1 MTSRRFLVEALTGI
15 LLLAAVFA
23 GVNWRI
29 NFYGL
34 YGNVAG
40 QLRVVSANERWT
52 KYLYTF
58 NQIPANY
65 DSLLAGSSLTANL
78 ETAKVRSLRLYNLST
93 SGSNIHE
100 QVQLVSNAIRRGSFK
115 LLVVTLYPYI
125 LKDHMDKGGELVA
138 QDYWSGLGSV
148 PLIEDY
154 LVWGATHAHV
164 FRGRFTASGAQNLD
178 ISGNQPI
185 DADVAF
191 RHELNTSRGDMRFG
205 IDPVAADELR
215 AMIAQARAAGLRI
228 VVYLPPIYRP
238 RFVRFQKAYADF
250 YARTLPLFA
259 SQDAVLNLN
268 DGTFDVFTAD
278 PKNFFDGV
286 HYNQKGAELVSE
298 EFARRLQALLQVPVH
313 DSCSGAGSIVP

>member
-1 MTSRRFLVEALTGI
+1 MGTLLVA
-15 LLLAAVFA
+15 AAVA

-40 QLRVVSANERWT
+40 QVRVVSANERWT

-65 DSLLAGSSLTANL
+65 DSLLAGSSLSANL
-78 ETAKVRSLRLYNLST
+78 ETAKVRGLSLYNLST

-100 QVQLVSNAIRRGSFK
+100 QAELVSNAIGRGSFK

-125 LKDHMDKGGELVA
+125 LKDHVAKGGQLTA

-154 LVWGATHAHV
+154 LVWGATRAHV

-178 ISGNQPI
+178 ISGNQPV

-191 RHELNTSRGDMRFG
+191 RRELDSLGTAMRFA
-205 IDPVAADELR
+205 IDPVAVGELR
-215 AMIAQARAAGLRI
+215 MMIAQARAAGLRI

-238 RFVRFQKAYADF
+238 RFATFHEAYADF

-259 SQDAVLNLN
+259 AQDTVVDFN
-268 DGTFDVFTAD
+268 DGTFQAFTAN
-278 PKNFFDGV
+278 PRNFFDGV
-286 HYNQKGAELVSE
+286 HYNQIGAGMVSE
-298 EFARRLQALLQVPVH
+298 EFARRLEAVLQMTVRASNS
-313 DSCSGAGSIVP
+313 DTAAIVP